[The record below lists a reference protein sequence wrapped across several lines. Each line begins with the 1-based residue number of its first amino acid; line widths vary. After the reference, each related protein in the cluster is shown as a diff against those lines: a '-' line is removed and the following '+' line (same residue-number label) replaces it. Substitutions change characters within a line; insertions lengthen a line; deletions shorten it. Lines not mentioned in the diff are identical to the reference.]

1 MDTSTTRMFTAS
13 RAIALALIAL
23 VVAMAGLMAVV
34 TAILGAVVG
43 ANLVLILLDMV
54 RAGSP
59 GDRVTSD
66 TATNARSTDVKLEAS
81 TGAGRR

>member
-1 MDTSTTRMFTAS
+1 MVGRSAKGGVEKS
-13 RAIALALIAL
+13 RGWLGFH
-23 VVAMAGLMAVV
+23 AMAGLIAVI

-43 ANLVLILLDMV
+43 ANLVLILLDIV

-59 GDRVTSD
+59 DDRVASD
-66 TATNARSTDVKLEAS
+66 TATNTRTTGVKLEVL